1 MAAERIDGKA
11 IARQIEGELKREAE
25 RFRAETGRA
34 PGLAVIWVG
43 DNPASAVYIRN
54 KERAAKR
61 VGIESTTYHLPADT
75 APQGLMELVERLN
88 GDPRVDGILIQSP
101 LPAGFDERAFVE
113 AIDPAKDVDGF
124 HAVNAGNLIIGSPCL
139 RACTPK
145 GVIRM
150 LQASGVAMDG
160 CHAVVVGRSTIVGK
174 PQALMLLEQ
183 NATVTVCHSHTPD
196 LGAITRQG
204 DILVVAVGQP
214 NLIRGDMIKPGATV
228 IDVGMNRTD
237 AGLCGDVCFAEAE
250 QVAARLT
257 PVPGGVGPMT
267 IAMLMEN
274 TLEAA
279 RRHG

>member
-1 MAAERIDGKA
+1 MTAERIDGKA
-11 IARQIEGELKREAE
+11 IAKTIEGELKQQAE
-25 RFRAETGRA
+25 RFRTEAGRA

-75 APQGLMELVERLN
+75 APETLMELVQRLN
-88 GDPRVDGILIQSP
+88 KDARVDGILIQSP

-113 AIDPAKDVDGF
+113 AIDPSKDVDGF
-124 HAVNAGNLIIGSPCL
+124 HAVNAGHLMTGSPCL
-139 RACTPK
+139 KACTPK

-150 LQASGVAMDG
+150 LQACGVPMEG
-160 CHAVVVGRSTIVGK
+160 SHAVVVGRSNIVGK

-183 NATVTVCHSHTPD
+183 NATVTVCHSRTPD

-204 DILVVAVGQP
+204 DILVVAVGRP
-214 NLIRGDMIKPGATV
+214 NLIRGDMIKPGAVV
-228 IDVGMNRTD
+228 IDVGMNRTED
-237 AGLCGDVCFAEAE
+237 GLCGDVCFEEAQ
-250 QVAARLT
+250 QVAAKLT

-279 RRHG
+279 RNHG

>member
-11 IARQIEGELKREAE
+11 IARMIESELKTQVA
-25 RFRAETGRA
+25 RFRAEAGRA

-61 VGIESTTYHLPADT
+61 VGIESVTYHMPSDT
-75 APQGLMELVERLN
+75 APQVLMQRIEQLN
-88 GDPRVDGILIQSP
+88 QDARVDGILIQSP

-113 AIDPAKDVDGF
+113 AIEPSKDVDGF
-124 HAVNAGNLIIGSPCL
+124 HAVNAGNLMIGRPCL

-145 GVIRM
+145 GVIRL
-150 LQASGVAMDG
+150 LQASDVKMEGR
-160 CHAVVVGRSTIVGK
+160 HAVVVGRSTIVGK

-183 NATVTVCHSHTPD
+183 NATVTVCHSRTPD

-204 DILVVAVGQP
+204 DILVVAVGRP
-214 NLIRGDMIKPGATV
+214 NLIRGEMIKPGATV
-228 IDVGMNRTD
+228 IDVGMNRTE
-237 AGLCGDVCFAEAE
+237 AGLCGDVCFEEAE
-250 QVAARLT
+250 QVAAKLT

-279 RRHG
+279 QRHG